1 MDDGH
6 AGRRRHRGAEGRP
19 TNDDASEVVMDGR
32 RRAPRWSLAGIA
44 AAAVLAV
51 PGGMAISSA
60 FAADGAGGA
69 ASPTQSVPAQSDA
82 PAPQERGDRD
92 RSDCPGKG
100 DRGDR
105 GGPGE
110 SGTAETGFTQQ

>member
-1 MDDGH
+1 MD
-6 AGRRRHRGAEGRP
+6 EGR
-19 TNDDASEVVMDGR
+19 TGAR
-32 RRAPRWSLAGIA
+32 RLKIAGIA

-92 RSDCPGKG
+92 RGDCPGKG

-105 GGPGE
+105 GGRGE